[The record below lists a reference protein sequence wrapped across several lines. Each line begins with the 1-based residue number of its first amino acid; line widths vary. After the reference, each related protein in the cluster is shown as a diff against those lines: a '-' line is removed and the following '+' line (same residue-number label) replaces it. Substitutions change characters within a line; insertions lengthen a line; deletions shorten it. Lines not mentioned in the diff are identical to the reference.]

1 MDENWLHERIAE
13 ISRTIYSYCRAKT
26 PSQQDAEDLSQDI
39 LLELMK
45 SVDNIRNDK
54 AFYAFMW
61 GVAGNVYKQWCRKK
75 QKNIACELPEN
86 IPDEEKIPDDGSSDI
101 YLLRRELTLL
111 SERYRKATI
120 LYYIEGCS
128 CSEISNLLAISESMV
143 KYLLFKS
150 RKKLKEGMNKL
161 KISFGTGK

>member
-1 MDENWLHERIAE
+1 MDENWLHEKIDE

-75 QKNIACELPEN
+75 QK
-86 IPDEEKIPDDGSSDI
+86 K
-101 YLLRRELTLL
+101 
-111 SERYRKATI
+111 YR
-120 LYYIEGCS
+120 
-128 CSEISNLLAISESMV
+128 M
-143 KYLLFKS
+143 
-150 RKKLKEGMNKL
+150 
-161 KISFGTGK
+161 

>member
-1 MDENWLHERIAE
+1 MDENWLHEKIAE

-61 GVAGNVYKQWCRKK
+61 GVAGNVYKQWCRK
-75 QKNIACELPEN
+75 QK
-86 IPDEEKIPDDGSSDI
+86 
-101 YLLRRELTLL
+101 
-111 SERYRKATI
+111 
-120 LYYIEGCS
+120 
-128 CSEISNLLAISESMV
+128 
-143 KYLLFKS
+143 
-150 RKKLKEGMNKL
+150 
-161 KISFGTGK
+161 KISHVNCPKISPMKREFRMMAAVIYIFYAAN

>member
-1 MDENWLHERIAE
+1 MDENWLHEKIAE

-75 QKNIACELPEN
+75 QFAQLPAVCAH
-86 IPDEEKIPDDGSSDI
+86 G
-101 YLLRRELTLL
+101 
-111 SERYRKATI
+111 RK
-120 LYYIEGCS
+120 
-128 CSEISNLLAISESMV
+128 
-143 KYLLFKS
+143 
-150 RKKLKEGMNKL
+150 
-161 KISFGTGK
+161 TGGFHC

>member
-1 MDENWLHERIAE
+1 MDEKWLHEKIAE

-86 IPDEEKIPDDGSSDI
+86 IPDEEEIPDDSSSDI
-101 YLLRRELTLL
+101 SSTPRTDIAIRKIPQSNNLVLHRGVLLL
-111 SERYRKATI
+111 
-120 LYYIEGCS
+120 
-128 CSEISNLLAISESMV
+128 
-143 KYLLFKS
+143 
-150 RKKLKEGMNKL
+150 
-161 KISFGTGK
+161 

>member
-1 MDENWLHERIAE
+1 MDEKWLHEKIAE

-86 IPDEEKIPDDGSSDI
+86 IPDEEEIPDDGSSDI

-111 SERYRKATI
+111 SEKYRKATI

-150 RKKLKEGMNKL
+150 RKIL
-161 KISFGTGK
+161 